1 MQIRFLWTSFI
12 PKAKRCISTAFV
24 HSFFNFF
31 YHVIVFCRDIYAS
44 LIDTCLM
51 ELQIFISLIAHYQ
64 YLNITCP
71 YNYQHIVVATSMK
84 HIMTQF
90 LLKHLQTCSS

>member
-1 MQIRFLWTSFI
+1 LSI
-12 PKAKRCISTAFV
+12 PFSI
-24 HSFFNFF
+24 FF